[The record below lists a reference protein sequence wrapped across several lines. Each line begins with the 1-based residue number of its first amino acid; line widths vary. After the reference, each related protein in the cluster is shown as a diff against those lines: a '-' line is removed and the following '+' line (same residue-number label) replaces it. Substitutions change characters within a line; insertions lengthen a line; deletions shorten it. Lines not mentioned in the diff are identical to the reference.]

1 MALKIL
7 FSQDAVLLASTA
19 SDMSSG
25 AAAHCGTSSCE
36 SAWENVAG
44 SGEHSC
50 GDRIAWLQ
58 TFEGGLLSESE
69 ACGRVAGEFAN
80 VCGACMPGGESSQLW
95 KITLALMV
103 VALGVGVA
111 ATAAICVASVLRR
124 RRAAR
129 LLQARNA
136 CSSAPASRS
145 ASPSQGAID
154 DGGNTGAQSPCRPE
168 RGSAASREMVEKMG
182 LQLSAATGARAR
194 GIPGQMRPVRAGQ
207 HGRLADGFNS
217 TSGGVELG
225 RTSGGL
231 ASLDS
236 ARAANNPSPMS
247 SPRNSGRSS
256 SGPLARAEV

>member
-1 MALKIL
+1 
-7 FSQDAVLLASTA
+7 
-19 SDMSSG
+19 MSSG
-25 AAAHCGTSSCE
+25 AAAHCGTSNCE

-58 TFEGGLLSESE
+58 SSEGGSLSEPE

-111 ATAAICVASVLRR
+111 ATAAICAASVLRR
-124 RRAAR
+124 RRSVAR

-145 ASPSQGAID
+145 ASPSQGATD
-154 DGGNTGAQSPCRPE
+154 DGGNTGAQPPRRPE

-194 GIPGQMRPVRAGQ
+194 GIPEVRPVRAGQ